1 MFDHSLSPGILKG
14 SRKYN
19 LHILYLHNHQRD
31 RGPADLKTFR
41 PQTFRLSDLPL
52 PGWWNGRHAGLKIQ
66 WAVMPVRVQ
75 VPLRV
80 PRGTRGQNRPLVSF
94 YDILK
99 PSLFPGMRWAI
110 FFKER
115 VATFNFWK
123 CYFL

>member
-19 LHILYLHNHQRD
+19 LHILYLHNHMKD
-31 RGPADLKTFR
+31 HCPAGFRTIRPETFR
-41 PQTFRLSDLPL
+41 PQTLRLSDLPL

-80 PRGTRGQNRPLVSF
+80 PRGTRGQKWPLVSF
-94 YDILK
+94 YSTLRTSPDEGKRKI
-99 PSLFPGMRWAI
+99 
-110 FFKER
+110 
-115 VATFNFWK
+115 TFQ
-123 CYFL
+123 